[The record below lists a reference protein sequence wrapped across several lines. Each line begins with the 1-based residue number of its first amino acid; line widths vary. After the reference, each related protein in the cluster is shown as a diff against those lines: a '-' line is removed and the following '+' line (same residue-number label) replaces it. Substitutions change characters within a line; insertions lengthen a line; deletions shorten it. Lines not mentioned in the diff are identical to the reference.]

1 MVAWLTR
8 AFGTAHLQLAEE
20 VVQDAL
26 VKALQQWPHT
36 GVPDNPSA
44 WLMRVARN
52 GAIDVLRRGA
62 AFRDRAHAIEA
73 ELARVPVPPAPDG
86 AVTDDELRLIFMC
99 CHPSLPAETRVALSL
114 QLACGFNAREIA
126 RALLSAEPAVA
137 QRLVRAKRS
146 LRASAIALDMPADR
160 DLPSRLASVLE
171 VIYLMF
177 NEGYASGGEDLT
189 RADLCGE
196 ALRLG
201 RALAANP
208 LTATPATHAL
218 VALIAF
224 QSSRLAARVDDAGN
238 LVRLEDQDRAR
249 WDGRLVA
256 LGFHHFAAA
265 ATGDAMSVYHPQA
278 AIAALHAGAPSAEAT
293 PWPAILARYDELMA
307 LTSSS
312 IVALNRAVAVARVH
326 GADDALAAL
335 ATVEA
340 APELARYHLFWSVKA
355 QLLEEAGDGEEAR
368 ACYARAL
375 ECPCSEPERRFIRAA
390 LRAAESATRG
400 ATESRSPR
408 RPRRPAPA
416 SRP

>member
-8 AFGTAHLQLAEE
+8 AFGTAHLPLAEE

-52 GAIDVLRRGA
+52 GAIDVLRRGT
-62 AFRDRAHAIEA
+62 AFRERARDVEA
-73 ELARVPVPPAPDG
+73 ELARGPAPVTQDG

-99 CHPSLPAETRVALSL
+99 CHPSLAAETRAALSL

-126 RALLSAEPAVA
+126 RALLVAEPAVA
-137 QRLVRAKRS
+137 QRLVRAKRA
-146 LRASAIALDMPADR
+146 LRASPITLAMPADR
-160 DLPSRLASVLE
+160 DLPARLASVLE

-177 NEGYASGGEDLT
+177 NEGYASGGESLT

-224 QSSRLAARVDDAGN
+224 QSSRLAARVDEDGN
-238 LVRLEDQDRAR
+238 LVRLEDQDRSR
-249 WDGRLVA
+249 WDQRLVA

-265 ATGDAMSVYHPQA
+265 ATGDEMSAYHPQA
-278 AIAALHAGAPSAEAT
+278 AIAALHAGAASAAVT
-293 PWPAILARYDELMA
+293 PWPAILARYDELMTVA
-307 LTSSS
+307 PSS

-326 GADDALAAL
+326 GAGAALAAL

-340 APELARYHLFWSVKA
+340 APELARYHLFWSVKG
-355 QLLEEAGDGEEAR
+355 QLLDEAGDWTGAR

-375 ECPCSEPERRFIRAA
+375 ECPCSAPERRFI
-390 LRAAESATRG
+390 ETVH
-400 ATESRSPR
+400 SRS
-408 RPRRPAPA
+408 A
-416 SRP
+416 SSG